1 MSNET
6 PLLSFWAW
14 QGCFLVEFSFC
25 YFIYNPQS
33 CFITTLS
40 GYNTQIFEF
49 FQAQATTDLIFPY
62 REGWWYV
69 VHDFGVI
76 GADKL
81 RVDDAA
87 CGAVNNVAINFA
99 VPIYCCVGS

>member
-1 MSNET
+1 MWKSLT
-6 PLLSFWAW
+6 
-14 QGCFLVEFSFC
+14 QYFLA
-25 YFIYNPQS
+25 
-33 CFITTLS
+33 ITDHD
-40 GYNTQIFEF
+40 
-49 FQAQATTDLIFPY
+49 AVDLIFPY
-62 REGWWYV
+62 REGWWNV